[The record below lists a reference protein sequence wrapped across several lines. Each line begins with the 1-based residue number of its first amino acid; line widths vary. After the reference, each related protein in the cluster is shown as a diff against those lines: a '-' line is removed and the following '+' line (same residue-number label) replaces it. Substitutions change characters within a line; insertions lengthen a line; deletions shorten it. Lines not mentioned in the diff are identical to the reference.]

1 MSRIYDLTRKANRL
15 LNTNDEYKHIDIDID
30 ILVDSDSVIYLI
42 NNKEISEYKISRYLN
57 TLRDKNIKCTFEINL
72 IS

>member
-15 LNTNDEYKHIDIDID
+15 LNTNDEYKDID

-42 NNKEISEYKISRYLN
+42 NNKEISKYKISRYLN

-72 IS
+72 I

>member
-15 LNTNDEYKHIDIDID
+15 LNTNDEYKHIDID

-57 TLRDKNIKCTFEINL
+57 TLRDKNIKCTFEINI

>member
-15 LNTNDEYKHIDIDID
+15 LNTNDEYKHIDI
-30 ILVDSDSVIYLI
+30 LVDSDSVIYLI
-42 NNKEISEYKISRYLN
+42 NNKEISKYKISRYLN

>member
-15 LNTNDEYKHIDIDID
+15 INTNNDYKDID
-30 ILVDSDSVIYLI
+30 ILVDLASITYLI
-42 NNKEISEYKISRYLN
+42 DKKEISIYKISRYLN

-72 IS
+72 I

>member
-15 LNTNDEYKHIDIDID
+15 LNTNDKYKDID

-42 NNKEISEYKISRYLN
+42 DNKEIHISRASRYLN
-57 TLRDKNIKCTFEINL
+57 TLRDKAVKCTFDIMIN
-72 IS
+72 

>member
-15 LNTNDEYKHIDIDID
+15 LNTNNDYKDID
-30 ILVDSDSVIYLI
+30 ILVDSASVNYLI
-42 NNKEISEYKISRYLN
+42 DNKKISISKISRYLN
-57 TLRDKNIKCTFEINL
+57 TLRDKNIKCTFEINI

>member
-15 LNTNDEYKHIDIDID
+15 LNTNDEYKDID

-42 NNKEISEYKISRYLN
+42 DNKEIHISRASRYLN
-57 TLRDKNIKCTFEINL
+57 TLRDKAVKCTFDIMIN
-72 IS
+72 

>member
-15 LNTNDEYKHIDIDID
+15 INNAAIYKDID
-30 ILVDSDSVIYLI
+30 ILVDLASITYLI
-42 NNKEISEYKISRYLN
+42 DNKDISKYKISRYLN

-72 IS
+72 I

>member
-15 LNTNDEYKHIDIDID
+15 LNTNDEYKHIDI
-30 ILVDSDSVIYLI
+30 LVDSASVTYLI
-42 NNKEISEYKISRYLN
+42 DNKEISIYKISRYLN

-72 IS
+72 I

>member
-1 MSRIYDLTRKANRL
+1 MSRIYDLSRKANRL
-15 LNTNDEYKHIDIDID
+15 INNNNDYKDID

-42 NNKEISEYKISRYLN
+42 NNKEIHISRASRYLN

-72 IS
+72 I

>member
-15 LNTNDEYKHIDIDID
+15 INTNNDYKDID
-30 ILVDSDSVIYLI
+30 ILVDSASVNYLI
-42 NNKEISEYKISRYLN
+42 DNKKISIYKISRYLN
-57 TLRDKNIKCTFEINL
+57 TLRDKNIKCTFEINI

>member
-15 LNTNDEYKHIDIDID
+15 INTNNDYKDID
-30 ILVDSDSVIYLI
+30 ILVDSASVNYLI
-42 NNKEISEYKISRYLN
+42 DNKKISISKISRYLN
-57 TLRDKNIKCTFEINL
+57 TLRDKNIKCTFEINI

>member
-15 LNTNDEYKHIDIDID
+15 INNDAIYKDID
-30 ILVDSDSVIYLI
+30 ILVDLASITYLI
-42 NNKEISEYKISRYLN
+42 DNKEISIYKISRYLN

-72 IS
+72 I

>member
-1 MSRIYDLTRKANRL
+1 MSRIYDLSRKANRL
-15 LNTNDEYKHIDIDID
+15 INTNNDYKDID

-42 NNKEISEYKISRYLN
+42 NNKEIHISRASRYLN

-72 IS
+72 I

>member
-15 LNTNDEYKHIDIDID
+15 LNTNNEYKDID

-42 NNKEISEYKISRYLN
+42 DNKEIHISRASRYLN
-57 TLRDKNIKCTFEINL
+57 TLRDKAVKCTFDIMIN
-72 IS
+72 

>member
-15 LNTNDEYKHIDIDID
+15 LNTNDEYKDID

-72 IS
+72 I